1 MPQGHLYALE
11 RSTGAVRWKHPF
23 PGGVGAQVLRWG
35 ETALA
40 VTGSGEVAA
49 VDIES
54 GKMVWSTSPSDGA
67 GDRLLDP
74 VLADGRLFVGW
85 RSGYVDALDAATG
98 RRLWRTHLPERLNT
112 SLSLSGAAVV
122 AGTLGGGLYR
132 LSHEDGGILQRLDLK
147 GVAYGDIV
155 EAGGCLLVLSA
166 EDLSSEDG
174 PATLTCFDP
183 SLAKVSW
190 SFRSKGAI
198 STFHPLVH
206 QGRAVIGWQGT
217 LVALDLVTG
226 SEAWSCPLQGVP
238 RGLGVSG
245 EILYVGTLSGP
256 VLALDPARC
265 AESAGF
271 AIVQTPSL
279 HRP

>member
-49 VDIES
+49 VDVES
-54 GKMVWSTSPSDGA
+54 GKIVWSTSPSDEA

-85 RSGYVDALDAATG
+85 RPGSIDAFDAATG
-98 RRLWRTHLPERLNT
+98 RRLWRTRLPERLNT
-112 SLSLSGAAVV
+112 SLALSGAAVV

-132 LSHEDGGILQRLDLK
+132 LSREDGGILKRLDLN
-147 GVAYGDIV
+147 GVAYGDLV

-166 EDLSSEDG
+166 ADPSSEDG
-174 PATLTCFDP
+174 PTQVTCFDP
-183 SLAKVSW
+183 SLAKALW
-190 SFRSKGAI
+190 SFHSKGAI

-206 QGRAVIGWQGT
+206 QGRAVIGWKGA
-217 LVALDLVTG
+217 LVALDLGTG
-226 SEAWSCPLQGVP
+226 QEAWSCPLQGVP

-265 AESAGF
+265 A
-271 AIVQTPSL
+271 PSPSP
-279 HRP
+279 R